1 MSIYPALPDAGLPK
15 RAMHALLLVERSCAQ
30 CSPLGV
36 LDDPLCVVAIEHSER
51 NDNQQPDGQAGRPK
65 KPSKNEYV
73 RKLPGVV
80 QWGERTFGHPPDI
93 RHWTRASEGAQSPVA
108 TTDSYNQQSYSFVQE
123 YPRPH
128 RQYPSTPSPAVEH
141 QTGPSGYDRRT
152 LRDVPSEAYT
162 YQGEPLRAR
171 ETGYAGVQNTAY
183 QPYPTSVDRRTRHEY
198 QHGDQQ
204 SMGTFAPVDGLLK
217 SLNVALSRA
226 ILSSPNAGDECA
238 EHTARRSVCSHQIA
252 AIPWHVCDDWC
263 QLAFASFLFS
273 TGSICFALPATIGAV
288 LSIFIF
294 RRVATS
300 IPTPYDL
307 TCRHTDHGFVTG
319 RSSSANHS
327 VFYAP
332 ASSSVSM
339 EELQAAQNLYDAVEN
354 DHLLEEYF

>member
-1 MSIYPALPDAGLPK
+1 MP
-15 RAMHALLLVERSCAQ
+15 Q
-30 CSPLGV
+30 
-36 LDDPLCVVAIEHSER
+36 
-51 NDNQQPDGQAGRPK
+51 DNQQSDGQAGRPK

-73 RKLPGVV
+73 RRLPGVV
-80 QWGERTFGHPPDI
+80 QWGERPFGHPPDI

-128 RQYPSTPSPAVEH
+128 RQYPSTPSLAVEH

-162 YQGEPLRAR
+162 HQGEPLRAR
-171 ETGYAGVQNTAY
+171 ETGCAGVQNTAY
-183 QPYPTSVDRRTRHEY
+183 QPYPTSVDRRTRREY

-204 SMGTFAPVDGLLK
+204 SIGT
-217 SLNVALSRA
+217 
-226 ILSSPNAGDECA
+226 AGPSDECA

-273 TGSICFALPATIGAV
+273 TGSICFALPATIGPG
-288 LSIFIF
+288 LSIFIC

-300 IPTPYDL
+300 IATADYL
-307 TCRHTDHGFVTG
+307 TSRHTDHGIVSS
-319 RSSSANHS
+319 RSASANPA

-339 EELQAAQNLYDAVEN
+339 EELQAAQNLYDAVED
-354 DHLLEEYF
+354 DHLLEKYF

>member
-1 MSIYPALPDAGLPK
+1 MP
-15 RAMHALLLVERSCAQ
+15 Q
-30 CSPLGV
+30 
-36 LDDPLCVVAIEHSER
+36 
-51 NDNQQPDGQAGRPK
+51 DNQQSDGQAGRPK

-73 RKLPGVV
+73 RRLPGVV

-128 RQYPSTPSPAVEH
+128 RQYSSTPLPAVEH

-171 ETGYAGVQNTAY
+171 ETGGAMLECRTL
-183 QPYPTSVDRRTRHEY
+183 PTSRTRHRRIVALAMNINMETNKASVLL
-198 QHGDQQ
+198 DL
-204 SMGTFAPVDGLLK
+204 VDGLP
-217 SLNVALSRA
+217 SLPNVAPSRV

-273 TGSICFALPATIGAV
+273 TGSICVALPATIGAV
-288 LSIFIF
+288 LSIFIC

-300 IPTPYDL
+300 IATADYL
-307 TCRHTDHGFVTG
+307 TSRHIDHGFVSS
-319 RSSSANHS
+319 RSASANPAVS
-327 VFYAP
+327 YAP

-339 EELQAAQNLYDAVEN
+339 KERQAAQNLYDAAED
-354 DHLLEEYF
+354 DHFLEGHF